1 MKVFN
6 FLLPFSDFCY
16 ILQQEEY
23 DLKRYIKW
31 LPRFFFRRNFQ
42 VRDHLRVTKR
52 VKIML
57 GVIGVIWVVSFG
69 VIGAVLASGWWWL
82 VWLGIKMLLTPI
94 DVYLGTAITE
104 PYFEAIKSKRRKLAA
119 EIMRTKGKN
128 TRIVVVAGSFGK
140 TTTKNFIFQ
149 LCRYKYKAV
158 MIPGNINTP
167 AGIADWVINNFRE
180 GTELLIGEV
189 DAFYVGEIRRS
200 LEVIPPDVAVLTNIG
215 DQHLERFGG
224 KAGLA
229 QALADTFLFAKAGAV
244 LICDRQTELELPSVS
259 TREMKFI
266 NPEKVKAEGLSVSN
280 EINLGFAV
288 TVARNLGV
296 TEKMIKDGIKDLELP
311 ERRQYAGEVL
321 GYEGID
327 DSYNIS
333 FTTAQAG
340 LAAARELAKKRKK
353 KLLVVTAG
361 IPELSRENRSKNEEY
376 GKVLAERAEAVV
388 LLRSMLAGDVLK
400 GLGGKGRVVGSF
412 AEMAKKLQDWYPISE
427 YVLLLQPE
435 LTDLYY

>member
-6 FLLPFSDFCY
+6 FLFPFYDFCY

-31 LPRFFFRRNFQ
+31 LPKFFFRRNFQ

-57 GVIGVIWVVSFG
+57 GVIGIIWVIGVS
-69 VIGAVLASGWWWL
+69 LN
-82 VWLGIKMLLTPI
+82 VWLIII
-94 DVYLGTAITE
+94 DMILIPVYVGLGAAVTE
-104 PYFEAIKSKRRKLAA
+104 PYFEMIKRKRRRMAM
-119 EIMRTKGKN
+119 EIMKVKGVGTK
-128 TRIVVVAGSFGK
+128 IVVVAGSYGK
-140 TTTKNFIFQ
+140 TTTKNFVFQ
-149 LCRYKYKAV
+149 LCQHKYKTV

-167 AGIADWVINNFRE
+167 AGIADWVINNFRT
-180 GTELLIGEV
+180 GTELLIAEV

-200 LEVIPPDVAVLTNIG
+200 LEIIPADVAVLTNIG
-215 DQHLERFGG
+215 DQHLERFNGE
-224 KAGLA
+224 AGLA
-229 QALADTFLFAKAGAV
+229 RALTDTFLYAKAGAV
-244 LICDRQTELELPSVS
+244 LVCDSKTQAKLPHDLSREMNFVSPEQVGSVS
-259 TREMKFI
+259 
-266 NPEKVKAEGLSVSN
+266 LSDSN
-280 EINLGFAV
+280 QDNLGFAV
-288 TVARNLGV
+288 TVARTLGV
-296 TEKMIKDGIKDLELP
+296 TEGMIEDGVKHLELP
-311 ERRQYAGEVL
+311 ERRQHVGEVL

-340 LAAARELAKKRKK
+340 LAAARSLAKKKKK

-361 IPELSRENRSKNEEY
+361 IPELSAENRDRNEKY
-376 GKVLAERAEAVV
+376 GLILREKADEVVV
-388 LLRSMLAGDVLK
+388 LKSMLAGDLLN
-400 GLGGKGRVVGSF
+400 GLGDKSRVVKSF
-412 AEMAKKLQDWYPISE
+412 AELVKNIHSWYPVSD